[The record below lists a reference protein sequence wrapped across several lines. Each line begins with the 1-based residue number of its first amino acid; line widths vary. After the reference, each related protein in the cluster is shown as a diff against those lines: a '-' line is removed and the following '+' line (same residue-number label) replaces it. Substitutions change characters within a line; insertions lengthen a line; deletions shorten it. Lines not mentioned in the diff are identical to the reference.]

1 MKRFMVLGSNSF
13 SGSHFC
19 KHLIEQGCKVLAT
32 SRSVEAAD
40 VFLPYK
46 WAGISSN
53 DLSFVQL
60 DLNKDDN
67 TFSHLLSSF
76 RPEYIVNFAAQSM
89 VAQSW
94 DYPSDWVDTNVG
106 ALTRVIESLKTFRG
120 LEKFVHVT
128 TPEVY
133 GSTADLI
140 SENHPFNPSTPYA
153 VTRAA
158 GDMMLKAFHE
168 KDGLPVIF
176 TRAANVFGPG
186 QQLYRII
193 PRVIMACMTGDRFT
207 LDGGGVSTRSFIH
220 IQDVCNA
227 TFELAISAKPGET
240 FHISSEYFIT
250 IRELVEKIIKRA
262 GREFNEIACLG
273 PERQG
278 KDAAYLLS
286 SEKLKSEFN
295 WQPQV
300 SLDEGIDQVF
310 SWVRANIQSLEK
322 LEIGYAH
329 KK

>member
-106 ALTRVIESLKTFRG
+106 ALTRVIESLKTYHG

-227 TFELAISAKPGET
+227 TFELAISAKPGKL
-240 FHISSEYFIT
+240 FIFLVNIS
-250 IRELVEKIIKRA
+250 
-262 GREFNEIACLG
+262 
-273 PERQG
+273 
-278 KDAAYLLS
+278 
-286 SEKLKSEFN
+286 
-295 WQPQV
+295 
-300 SLDEGIDQVF
+300 
-310 SWVRANIQSLEK
+310 
-322 LEIGYAH
+322 
-329 KK
+329 

>member
-1 MKRFMVLGSNSF
+1 MKKFMVLGSNSF

-19 KHLIEQGCKVLAT
+19 KHLIDEGCEVLAT
-32 SRSVEAAD
+32 SRSAEFAD

-46 WAGISSN
+46 WAGIPNS

-60 DLNKDDN
+60 DLNKDEHQ
-67 TFSHLLSSF
+67 FSRLISSF
-76 RPEYIVNFAAQSM
+76 RPDYIVNFAAQSM
-89 VAQSW
+89 VAESW
-94 DYPSDWVDTNVG
+94 DAPTDWVETNVG
-106 ALTRVIESLKTFRG
+106 ALTRIIESLKKYDG

-133 GSTADLI
+133 GSNSNLI

-158 GDMMLKAFHE
+158 GDMMLQVFHE
-168 KDGLPVIF
+168 KYGLPVVF

-207 LDGGGVSTRSFIH
+207 LDGGGASTRSFIH
-220 IQDVCNA
+220 IQDVCTA
-227 TFELAISAKPGET
+227 TLELARSAKPGDT
-240 FHISSEYFIT
+240 FHISNDSFIT
-250 IRELVEKIIKRA
+250 IRGLVEKIIKKA
-262 GREFNEIACLG
+262 GKSFDEIACLG
-273 PERQG
+273 PERKG
-278 KDAAYLLS
+278 KDGAYLLS
-286 SEKLKSEFN
+286 SEKLKSEFD
-295 WQPQV
+295 WQPRV

-310 SWVRANIQSLEK
+310 SWIEANIETLRN
-322 LEIGYAH
+322 LEIGYVH